1 MICGLDGDVGLRL
14 RDVIEAAN
22 GLSWQGPFQGSPH
35 GMVREVESAVCLL
48 QGPSQFAGTLRELC
62 SSSNDSGSGD

>member
-22 GLSWQGPFQGSPH
+22 GLSWQGPFQGSPAPKVLDKEIEV
-35 GMVREVESAVCLL
+35 MVKSYLGVSM
-48 QGPSQFAGTLRELC
+48 LRARM
-62 SSSNDSGSGD
+62 